1 MAGYLLRSLSAP
13 MPVAAG
19 LVLRNTKIGELYVLA
34 LGLAVFVAAG
44 ILIVR
49 RVSARPLSRGFIL
62 FTAAYV
68 LSLTV
73 LGLARYN
80 VLVEICEENHLI
92 EWLSALLL
100 LAAWV
105 IGLILTI
112 RLGMQ
117 RRPSPMA
124 AFLTA
129 GYFWGFWR
137 ELEFGAPFFGKKWIY
152 SRNFFR
158 PQAYLSRAYFGEFN
172 RSLGHEEY
180 RPLFVMHWVGVSVVL
195 VCGALVGVYLYR
207 HRKIFVQELKQLRT
221 TVHGK
226 YFLLGAALY
235 ISSQIVEKLI
245 GKALRS
251 DLLLDYRR
259 TYGLSERV
267 IGEPFESLAPLA
279 FLLSMVTFWSAM
291 RRRRDA
297 DHLPEE
303 LQVRASHADEAPH
316 T

>member
-1 MAGYLLRSLSAP
+1 MAGYLLKSLGAL

-19 LVLRNTKIGELYVLA
+19 GWVLKNTQMSEFYVLA
-34 LGLAVFVAAG
+34 LGLAVFAAAG

-49 RVSARPLSRGFIL
+49 GPSARSLSRGFIL
-62 FTAAYV
+62 LTAAYV

-73 LGLARYN
+73 LGLARYD
-80 VLVEICEENHLI
+80 VLVVICEENHLI

-137 ELEFGAPFFGKKWIY
+137 ELEFGAPFFGQKWIY

-158 PQAYLSRAYFGEFN
+158 PRAYLLDPGYFGEFN
-172 RSLGHEEY
+172 RSLGHEEH

-195 VCGALVGVYLYR
+195 VCGALLGVYLYR
-207 HRKIFVQELKQLRT
+207 HRKIFVQELKQLGK

-245 GKALRS
+245 GKALKS

-279 FLLSMVTFWSAM
+279 FLLSMVTFWNAM
-291 RRRRDA
+291 RGRRDA
-297 DHLPEE
+297 DHLPEQ
-303 LQVRASHADEAPH
+303 LQVRA
-316 T
+316 